1 MNALVNTA
9 TDSKLIKRF
18 TTDTIAM
25 LGRLDAR
32 KHNNAVMTVYHA
44 AQFGECYNLNRFFQ
58 ALKVNDQTALKAWIV
73 ANFSGEVD
81 GETKHWLMFTNKKN
95 KVGEVIGFYVVK
107 DTSDVRVNRYDFDQ
121 LLELDPFY
129 NKDVSTSKTWD
140 LNALL
145 DMVVKAHDTITKKAE
160 KENIDLPVDF
170 LSALNDAKR
179 IAVLRHVEAAAET
192 VANTNEPTHELVS
205 KPGELPVYDYKRE
218 AVKAV
223 A

>member
-1 MNALVNTA
+1 MNILDTA
-9 TDSKLIKRF
+9 INAKLLKRF
-18 TTDTIAM
+18 TTETIAM
-25 LGRLDAR
+25 LTRVDLR
-32 KHNNAVMTVYHA
+32 KHQTAVMTVFHA

-81 GETKHWLMFTNKKN
+81 GEIKHWLMHTNKKN
-95 KVGEVIGFYVVK
+95 AEGNVIGWYVVK
-107 DTSDVRVNRYDFDQ
+107 NTSDMRVNRYDFDQ

-129 NKDVSTSKTWD
+129 NKDVSTPKVWD

-145 DMVVKAHDTITKKAE
+145 DMVVKAHDTITKKAD
-160 KENIDLPVDF
+160 KEGIALPVDF

-179 IAVLRHVEAAAET
+179 IAVLRHVEDAAET
-192 VANTNEPTHELVS
+192 VANENVVIIEGTAKVL
-205 KPGELPVYDYKRE
+205 
-218 AVKAV
+218 AV

>member
-9 TDSKLIKRF
+9 TDKKLLKRF

-25 LGRLDAR
+25 LTRVDLR
-32 KHNNAVMTVYHA
+32 KHQTAVMTVFHA

-73 ANFSGEVD
+73 ANFSSEVD
-81 GETKHWLMFTNKKN
+81 GEIKHWLMYTNEKN
-95 KVGEVIGFYVVK
+95 KAGEVIGFYVVK
-107 DTSDVRVNRYDFDQ
+107 ETTGMRKDVYDFDT

-129 NKDVSTSKTWD
+129 NKDVSTPKVWD

-145 DMVVKAHDTITKKAE
+145 DMVVKAHDTITKKAD
-160 KENIDLPVDF
+160 KEGITLPVDF
-170 LSALNDAKR
+170 LSALEDAKR
-179 IAVLRHVEAAAET
+179 IAVLRHVEDAAET
-192 VANTNEPTHELVS
+192 VANENVMTIEGTAKVL
-205 KPGELPVYDYKRE
+205 
-218 AVKAV
+218 AV

>member
-1 MNALVNTA
+1 MTNLVDTA
-9 TDSKLIKRF
+9 TDSKLLKRF

-81 GETKHWLMFTNKKN
+81 GEVKHWLMFTNKKN
-95 KVGEVIGFYVVK
+95 KAGEVIGFYVLK
-107 DTSDVRVNRYDFDQ
+107 DTTDVRKDRYDFEG
-121 LLELDPFY
+121 LMALEPFY
-129 NKDVSTSKTWD
+129 NTDVSKPKVWD

-145 DMVVKAHDTITKKAE
+145 DMVVKAHDTITKKAD
-160 KENIDLPVDF
+160 KEGIALPVDF
-170 LSALNDAKR
+170 LSALEDAKR
-179 IAVLRHVEAAAET
+179 IAVLRHVEDAAET
-192 VANTNEPTHELVS
+192 VANENVVTIEGTAKVL
-205 KPGELPVYDYKRE
+205 
-218 AVKAV
+218 AV

>member
-9 TDSKLIKRF
+9 TDSKLLKRF

-73 ANFSGEVD
+73 ANFSSEIDGEV
-81 GETKHWLMFTNKKN
+81 KHWLMFTNKKN
-95 KVGEVIGFYVVK
+95 KAGEVIGFYVVK

-129 NKDVSTSKTWD
+129 NRNVAEPKTWD

-145 DMVVKAHDTITKKAE
+145 DMVVKAHDTITKKAD

-179 IAVLRHVEAAAET
+179 IAVLRHVEDAAET
-192 VANTNEPTHELVS
+192 VANTNGPTHELVS